1 MPLFVESINRQLIEL
16 NQYPAYLVGKSVE
29 LICRD
34 TSHPSHAGFCTHQ
47 NLGRMRKGVN
57 RGKLSTKEMCH
68 QVECRISSNTN
79 TFNSTF
85 LK

>member
-1 MPLFVESINRQLIEL
+1 MPLFAESINRQLIEL

-47 NLGRMRKGVN
+47 KSRKKERGQTGKPKYKGNVLSSRM
-57 RGKLSTKEMCH
+57 
-68 QVECRISSNTN
+68 SN
-79 TFNSTF
+79 
-85 LK
+85 K